1 MISFA
6 SDTVDC
12 LSYIAQSKFRARE
25 AGQMVLKQYLIP
37 GGTTLTDHCHKGG
50 RQVTM
55 PRHHFMHPQ
64 LDEQLPSVHS

>member
-1 MISFA
+1 
-6 SDTVDC
+6 
-12 LSYIAQSKFRARE
+12 
-25 AGQMVLKQYLIP
+25 MVLKQYLIP